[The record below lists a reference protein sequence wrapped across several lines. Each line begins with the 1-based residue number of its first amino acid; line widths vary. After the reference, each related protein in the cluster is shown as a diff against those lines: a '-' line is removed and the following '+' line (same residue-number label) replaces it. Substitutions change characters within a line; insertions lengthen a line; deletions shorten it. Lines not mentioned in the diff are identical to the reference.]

1 MLEVHPTPHTGE
13 SVALSV
19 AAPEGRLVYTGDTG
33 PSSDLAAWAKGCDLL
48 LAECSL
54 PDGQGVE
61 GHLTPATVGR
71 LAADAAAKRLVLT
84 HLYPPAEQV
93 DVRAGVGACYRGPV
107 AIAADGSR
115 FDVG

>member
-1 MLEVHPTPHTGE
+1 M
-13 SVALSV
+13 

-33 PSSDLAAWAKGCDLL
+33 PSADLAAWAKGCDLL

-71 LAADAAAKRLVLT
+71 LAADAAARRLVLT
-84 HLYPPAEQV
+84 HLYPPAERV
-93 DVRAGVGACYRGPV
+93 DVRAAV
-107 AIAADGSR
+107 ARATAGR
-115 FDVG
+115 